1 MMTMADVSP
10 SKRLTSSFVSMVAYV
25 RDDDIV
31 GGRDIIVGKSYR
43 RKTPKN
49 NILRVQNRVV
59 RV

>member
-1 MMTMADVSP
+1 MMTMADASP
-10 SKRLTSSFVSMVAYV
+10 RKGLASSFVSMAAYV